1 MWGADMIG
9 NDNIKKQL
17 IMSSLAAKKRN
28 KNMPHTLFS
37 GAPGCGK
44 TSMSRYIAQESN
56 VPFLSVIPDE
66 MDGYKK
72 VLGILEKL
80 NHDNYDSKGNRIG
93 PVKPTMLFFDEIHRM
108 PLIGQEILGIAMESF
123 VIESGKPNKY
133 FWVPYFTVVGATTKA
148 GKLSK
153 PFRDRFKLQFTF
165 EPYCIDDMVKIVRF
179 HAEKKELS
187 ITDEGALEIAK
198 RSRGTPRIAVGF
210 IERVRD
216 RVLIDHTDQQN
227 GVSIELINN
236 VFCDLG
242 IDQRGFTTTELKI
255 LKTLFQAD
263 QAIGLDNLSIITDE
277 DKKTIRDAVEPFLI
291 REGMM
296 IISGKGRMI
305 TEEGKKYFK
314 DRGEVPVKEEID
326 FNYERK

>member
-1 MWGADMIG
+1 LWSTDMIG

-17 IMSSLAAKKRN
+17 LISNLAAMKRN

-44 TSMSRYIAQESN
+44 TSMARYIAQEAN

-66 MDGYKK
+66 MEGYKK

-80 NHDNYDSKGNRIG
+80 NHENYDNKGNRIG
-93 PVKPTMLFFDEIHRM
+93 PVKPTILFFDEIHRM
-108 PLIGQEILGIAMESF
+108 PLIGQELLGIAMENF

-133 FWVPYFTVVGATTKA
+133 FWVPYFTIVGATTKA

-165 EPYCIDDMVKIVRF
+165 EVYCIEDMFKIVKF
-179 HAEKKELS
+179 HSEKKELL
-187 ITDEGALEIAK
+187 ITDKGALEIAK

-216 RVLIDHTDQQN
+216 KVLIDHPENNTA
-227 GVSIELINN
+227 SLELVTQ
-236 VFCDLG
+236 VFHDLG
-242 IDQRGFTTTELKI
+242 IDQRGFTITELKI

-263 QAIGLDNLSIITDE
+263 QPIGLDNLSIITDE
-277 DKKTIRDAVEPFLI
+277 DKRTIRDAVEPFLI

-296 IISGKGRMI
+296 VISGKGRVI
-305 TEEGKKYFK
+305 TDEGKKYFK
-314 DRGEVPVKEEID
+314 DRGEIPVKEEID